1 MDVWKGSN
9 EPESESEELR
19 KVKTMQDHE
28 IDDLVGIY
36 EKDGGVKCRDCMK
49 AKDWR
54 DLKEENIITVDD
66 IQDGD
71 EWLYCD
77 YCEKKL

>member
-1 MDVWKGSN
+1 
-9 EPESESEELR
+9 
-19 KVKTMQDHE
+19 MQAHE

-36 EKDGGVKCRDCMK
+36 EEDRAIKCRDCME

-54 DLKEENIITVDD
+54 DLRKENIITVRDIEKGDD
-66 IQDGD
+66 
-71 EWLYCD
+71 WLFCD